1 MENTSTIPKVIHYC
15 WFGGN
20 PLPSLVKKCIASW
33 KKHFPDYEIK
43 EWNETNFDINMI
55 KYTQQ
60 AYDAKRYAFVSD
72 YARIW
77 ILYNYGGVYLD
88 TDVEVIRNFDDVL
101 KQGTFLGMEKQE
113 DGGVAVNLGLCA
125 GCPSGM
131 QIFKEFLETYEN
143 EFFLDSKGRQNLKT
157 IVTRVTDILKM
168 KGFTESNTIQKVDGI
183 TIYPAEYFSPKDFA
197 SGRLDITKNTKSIHW
212 YDASWQPKSSKIFY
226 ALMRKIPPPVRSK
239 LKSALKTLR
248 GVAK

>member
-20 PLPSLVKKCIASW
+20 PLPPLVKKCIASW

-88 TDVEVIRNFDDVL
+88 TDVEVICNFDDIL
-101 KQGTFLGMEKQE
+101 EQGAFLGMEIQE
-113 DGGVAVNLGLCA
+113 DGEAAVAMGLGA
-125 GCPSGM
+125 ACPPKLKV
-131 QIFKEFLETYEN
+131 FKEMLESYTKESFIDDCN
-143 EFFLDSKGRQNLKT
+143 RQNLTT
-157 IVTRVTDILKM
+157 IVTRITKILK
-168 KGFTESNTIQKVDGI
+168 KRGFVNKNILQEIDEI
-183 TIYPAEYFSPKDFA
+183 TIYPAEYFCPKNFA
-197 SGRLDITKNTKSIHW
+197 TGKLDITKNTKSIHW

-226 ALMRKIPPPVRSK
+226 ALMRKMPSPVRSK